1 MEMKWN
7 WFRRKEIDE
16 TWVGEEKEK
25 EAEWKR
31 KEMFSQNEF
40 FTRHVSAG
48 RIGYAVCGKTQ
59 HEQISLC
66 SVDFNIFV
74 YKIFQTLFPK

>member
-1 MEMKWN
+1 
-7 WFRRKEIDE
+7 
-16 TWVGEEKEK
+16 
-25 EAEWKR
+25 
-31 KEMFSQNEF
+31 MFSQNEF